1 MENLNTEQTVSK
13 KELLRLANE
22 KIVRIEKDL
31 VDAKSSKEV
40 WYKKANEYENEIN
53 ALHDVL
59 DSLPNSPSKRK
70 DGAWSDTTVLIRLCV
85 WLASK

>member
-1 MENLNTEQTVSK
+1 MESLNIEVTVSK

-22 KIVRIEKDL
+22 KIVKLEKELADT
-31 VDAKSSKEV
+31 KSSKEA
-40 WYKKANEYENEIN
+40 WYKKSCEYESEIN

-59 DSLPNSPSKRK
+59 DVLPNSPNKRK
-70 DGAWSDTTVLIRLCV
+70 ENAWSDTPVLTRLCV